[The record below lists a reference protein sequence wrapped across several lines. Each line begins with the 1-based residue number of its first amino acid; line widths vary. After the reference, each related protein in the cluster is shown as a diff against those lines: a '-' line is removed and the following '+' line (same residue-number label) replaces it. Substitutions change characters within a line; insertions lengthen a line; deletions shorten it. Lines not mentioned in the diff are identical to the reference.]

1 MDDQTQQKKDD
12 QAVRD
17 QVALVSF
24 IDDLLKEKNDQS
36 IKPDALP
43 KVKEMLLKQ
52 LNEMINIHM
61 ISLLSE
67 KDQTELDKL
76 LDSNASNEELDKFF
90 ESKIFNLKSEIA
102 SVLLDFR
109 ASFLGLY
116 KKSEDKESKEEQA
129 NQAQTDNNEKEE
141 LENPQ
146 PAPVPVD

>member
-1 MDDQTQQKKDD
+1 MDDQTQQKKDN
-12 QAVRD
+12 QGIKD

-24 IDDLLKEKNDQS
+24 IDDLIKEKNDQS
-36 IKPDALP
+36 IKPDTLP
-43 KVKEMLLKQ
+43 KIKEMLLKQ
-52 LNEMINIHM
+52 LNEMINTHM
-61 ISLLSE
+61 INLLSD
-67 KDQTELDKL
+67 KDKIELDKL
-76 LDSNASNEELDKFF
+76 LDNNASNEELDKFF
-90 ESKIFNLKSEIA
+90 ERKILNLKSEIA

-116 KKSEDKESKEEQA
+116 EKSKDKESKEKEV